1 MLRRYAK
8 KALHHFKDSSYTP
21 LNRIELDRA
30 RLLHNFQ
37 YIQSKHPSDEIIP
50 VLKGNAYGHGLEQIA
65 EILNEAPCR
74 MLAVDGYFEAARLRD
89 VSKHHFLVMGYI
101 LPVNVRLLD
110 TKRCSFV
117 VQDIASL
124 EAFGKLKRPVR
135 VWLELNTGMNR
146 MGLQPDELD
155 TYLQTIKH
163 YPNLELEGVMS
174 HLADADNKDSYFTER
189 QIQEFDKHV
198 QEVLSAGFE
207 PRYISLAQTAGSTKA
222 QSSHANAIRLGIGLY
237 GINPLQPD
245 DLKYQQL
252 QVLKPVLE
260 LKSTVIKVIS
270 LQKGDKVSYN
280 GIFTAPRNMQIG
292 VLPLGYYEGLP
303 RELSNVGFVTYHDKP
318 LPIVGRICMNHTMID
333 ISTTDLMVGSEV
345 TVISKNTEAS
355 SSIDKRQIEHKLFPY
370 DELTRLSST
379 IRRGIV

>member
-8 KALHHFKDSSYTP
+8 KALYHFKDSSYTP
-21 LNRIELDRA
+21 LNRIELDRS

-37 YIQSKHPSDEIIP
+37 YVQSRHPEAEIIP

-89 VSKHHFLVMGYI
+89 ISKHHFLVMGYI
-101 LPVNVRLLD
+101 LPANAKLLD

-117 VQDIASL
+117 VQDTACL

-135 VWLELNTGMNR
+135 IWLELNTGMNR
-146 MGLQPDELD
+146 MGLQSDELEA
-155 TYLQTIKH
+155 YLETVKQ
-163 YPNLELEGVMS
+163 YPHLELEGVMS
-174 HLADADNKDSYFTER
+174 HLADADNSDDSFTER
-189 QIQEFDKHV
+189 QVREFDTRV
-198 QEVLSAGFE
+198 REILSAGFK

-222 QSSHANAIRLGIGLY
+222 RSQYANAIRLGIGLY

-245 DLKYQQL
+245 DPKYQEL
-252 QVLKPVLE
+252 QALKPVLE

-303 RELSNVGFVTYHDKP
+303 RELSNVGFVTYQDKP

-333 ISTTDLMVGSEV
+333 ITATDVEVGSEV
-345 TVISKNTEAS
+345 TLLNKEPVQLSSVIE
-355 SSIDKRQIEHKLFPY
+355 RQNHHKLFAY
-370 DELTRLSST
+370 SQLTNLSST
-379 IRRGIV
+379 IRRIVT

>member
-21 LNRIELDRA
+21 LNRIELDRS

-37 YIQSKHPSDEIIP
+37 YIQSRHPEAEIIP

-65 EILNEAPCR
+65 EILNDAPCR

-101 LPVNVRLLD
+101 LPINVRLLD

-135 VWLELNTGMNR
+135 IWLELNTGMNR
-146 MGLQPDELD
+146 MGLQLDELE
-155 TYLQTIKH
+155 TYLQTIEY

-174 HLADADNKDSYFTER
+174 HLADADNKDDSFTEGQVR
-189 QIQEFDKHV
+189 EFDKHV
-198 QEVLSAGFE
+198 QEVLSAGFK

-222 QSSHANAIRLGIGLY
+222 KSRHANAMRLGIGLY
-237 GINPLQPD
+237 GINPLQPND
-245 DLKYQQL
+245 PKYQQL
-252 QVLKPVLE
+252 QALKPVLE
-260 LKSTVIKVIS
+260 LKSTIIKVIH
-270 LQKGDKVSYN
+270 LKKGDKVSYN
-280 GIFTAPRNMQIG
+280 GIFTAPRNMQIA
-292 VLPLGYYEGLP
+292 VLPLGYYEGLA
-303 RELSNVGFVTYHDKP
+303 RELSNTGFVTYQDKP
-318 LPIVGRICMNHTMID
+318 LPIVGRVCMNHTMID
-333 ISTTDLMVGSEV
+333 LLDKAIKVGDSV
-345 TVISKNTEAS
+345 TVISKNPTQPS
-355 SSIDKRQIEHKLFPY
+355 SVIARQAKHDMFSY
-370 DELTRLSST
+370 DALVRLSST
-379 IRRGIV
+379 IRRIVV